1 MTASSGCGPES
12 CGPETSA
19 ELNGSQAA
27 VSLRQ
32 NQLSGACDA
41 QLIDFPVQADM
52 RQTTALGQHMDI
64 MNRCCRFFGRPARGE
79 GHGIHLIFPD
89 LVVGMMLADSAR
101 PDNLT

>member
-1 MTASSGCGPES
+1 
-12 CGPETSA
+12 
-19 ELNGSQAA
+19 
-27 VSLRQ
+27 
-32 NQLSGACDA
+32 
-41 QLIDFPVQADM
+41 M